1 MKRKLIQ
8 QMRNEWRSNIWMMVE
23 LAIVAIVVWAMFIIM
38 GAMLKLK
45 YSRTDYPMDNIYI
58 SYIETVPEESDS
70 FTPYPEGKS
79 YSDDLQRIMDVL
91 RNNPEVDIVGTG
103 GNALP
108 YSMNYHGNRLE
119 TRIDTSLA
127 YYSGNIRYLDGNM
140 ARIIGLQ
147 GLQGET
153 TEELAEMLDRGE
165 FLISDYDIAHNTETQ
180 EKDPSRWKGR
190 QVNFSWDSTRV
201 FTVGAAVRG
210 FRRYEYEQLYGGIII
225 RPVSQDE
232 APWEIAVKVRPGRGE
247 AFMESLRA
255 SDLEAGNVYLAG
267 FQSLDDRR
275 HAVNLRAD
283 TSQRNMMACVLF
295 LLVAVFL
302 GFLGSFWFRT
312 QQRVPELAIR
322 KVNGATSGS
331 LFRRLIS
338 EGLLLLA
345 VPAVVAGATGTV
357 LLWKA
362 DTSEYLPGIAD
373 NGLYAIAFVATIAV
387 MAAMI
392 IAGVWMPARKA
403 MAIPPATALHD
414 Q

>member
-8 QMRNEWRSNIWMMVE
+8 QMRNEWRSNMWMMVE
-23 LAIVAIVVWAMFIIM
+23 IAIVTLVVWSMFIIM

-45 YSRTDYPMDNIYI
+45 YSRTDYPMDNIYT
-58 SYIETVPEESDS
+58 SYIETVPEESGS
-70 FTPYPEGKS
+70 FTPYPEGQNFT
-79 YSDDLQRIMDVL
+79 DDLSRIIDVL
-91 RNNPEVDIVGTG
+91 RNNPEVELVGLG

-108 YSMNYHGNRLE
+108 YSMNYTGNRLE
-119 TRIDTSLA
+119 TRIDTSMA
-127 YYSGNIRYLDGNM
+127 YYTGNVRYMDGNM
-140 ARIIGLQ
+140 ARIIGLK
-147 GLQGET
+147 GLQGESSN
-153 TEELAEMLDRGE
+153 ELAEMLDRGE
-165 FLISDYDIAHNTETQ
+165 FLISDYDRAWDPETQ

-190 QVNFSWDSTRV
+190 QVNFSGDSVNV

-210 FRRYEYEQLYGGIII
+210 FRRYEYEQLGNGIII
-225 RPVSQDE
+225 RPVP
-232 APWEIAVKVRPGRGE
+232 ATWLPWEIAVKVRPGRGE

-275 HAVNLRAD
+275 TSVNQRAD
-283 TSQRNMMACVLF
+283 TSQRNMVACVLF

-322 KVNGATSGS
+322 KVNGATDGNI
-331 LFRRLIS
+331 FRRLIC

-345 VPAVVAGATGTV
+345 APVIIVAILGTIV
-357 LLWKA
+357 LWKA
-362 DTSEYLPGIAD
+362 DLSEFLPRVAD
-373 NGLYAIAFVATIAV
+373 GWLYAFAFAATVAVIGAT
-387 MAAMI
+387 I

-403 MAIPPATALHD
+403 MGILPAIALHD
-414 Q
+414 K

>member
-8 QMRNEWRSNIWMMVE
+8 QMRNEGRSNIWMMVE
-23 LAIVAIVVWAMFIIM
+23 LAIVAIVVWAMFIII

-45 YSRTDYPMDNIYI
+45 YSRIDYPMDNIYI

-70 FTPYPEGKS
+70 FTPYPEGQG
-79 YSDDLQRIMDVL
+79 YGDDLQRIMDVL
-91 RNNPEVDIVGTG
+91 RNNPEVEIVGTG
-103 GNALP
+103 RNALP
-108 YSMNYHGNRLE
+108 YTLNHYGNRLE
-119 TRIDTSLA
+119 MRFDTTVA
-127 YYSGNIRYLDGNM
+127 YYGANIRQMDGNM
-140 ARIIGLQ
+140 ARLIGLK

-153 TEELAEMLDRGE
+153 TEELAQMLERGE
-165 FLISDYDIAHNTETQ
+165 MLISDYDRAWDPETQ
-180 EKDPSRWKGR
+180 EKNPSRWKGR
-190 QVNFSWDSTRV
+190 QAKFSWDSTQV

-210 FRRYEYEQLYGGIII
+210 FRRYEYETFSNGIMIL
-225 RPVSQDE
+225 PVMPQQFPRE
-232 APWEIAVKVRPGRGE
+232 VAVKVRPGHGE
-247 AFMESLRA
+247 NFMKSLRA
-255 SDLEAGNVYLAG
+255 SDLEVGNVYLAG

-275 HAVNLRAD
+275 NAVNLRAD